1 MNQDNGHE
9 TILPTFIGFFLILF
23 IGVLYALRN
32 VKGRFFSDFGVVGVG
47 VVGVG
52 VVCLNC
58 RIEMIRVVCLNCR
71 MEMIELRIVPR
82 I

>member
-47 VVGVG
+47 VV
-52 VVCLNC
+52 CLNC
-58 RIEMIRVVCLNCR
+58 RIEMI
-71 MEMIELRIVPR
+71 ELRIVAG